1 MWRLEETAY
10 KLERTT
16 SLLESPKCRLEVGE
30 GALLAKV
37 FLEGRH
43 AGYVI
48 RGPVKYAVD
57 TVLETPEGAVGMPV
71 KREGEHMF
79 MYLRHPPPEVELTP
93 VVNEEFLREAR
104 DLCERLFKRSECK
117 PWGGHIVVFPARG
130 GFEVLVVKGDK
141 LTYTSSQRVF
151 VSSISGEKEVLVEKA
166 GGLVIIR
173 KGDSVLVSHR

>member
-1 MWRLEETAY
+1 
-10 KLERTT
+10 
-16 SLLESPKCRLEVGE
+16 
-30 GALLAKV
+30 
-37 FLEGRH
+37 
-43 AGYVI
+43 
-48 RGPVKYAVD
+48 
-57 TVLETPEGAVGMPV
+57 
-71 KREGEHMF
+71 MF